1 MRFGFAED
9 PDIPRCLERH
19 ASHALSVDPMA
30 TTFFASRETIV
41 VTSGYGLPL
50 WRDRLFAFLARNAQ
64 RATTYFAIPD
74 NCLVEIGSRLEI

>member
-1 MRFGFAED
+1 
-9 PDIPRCLERH
+9 
-19 ASHALSVDPMA
+19 MA

-41 VTSGYGLPL
+41 ATSGSGLPL

-74 NCLVEIGSRLEI
+74 NRLVEIGSRLEI